1 VTSVTESSAVQSVR
15 RVIVAGGGTGG
26 HLYPGIAVARAML
39 RRDPGLRVSFV
50 GTERGIEH
58 RVVPQEGFELDLIR
72 SAGLKGKSA
81 GAVARGV
88 GVLPLSGVDAWR
100 VLSRRR
106 PSLVIG
112 VGGYS
117 SGPVV
122 ALAALRGVPTL
133 LLEQNA
139 MPGLANRLLARLVDA
154 AAVTYDASLPWFHG
168 HGVVTGNPV
177 RDAFLSV
184 PPRPA
189 GGSDRTLLVFGG
201 SQGARAINQ
210 AMVAAA
216 PHIRDVPGALAIVHQ
231 TGPRDEESVR
241 EGYRKAGVPA
251 EVYAY
256 LDDMP
261 RHMADA
267 DLLVC
272 RAGATTLAELTAA
285 GRAAVLIPFPDAT
298 DDHQRK
304 NATALAE
311 AGAAVVVDEREL
323 TAEGLAATIGGLLR
337 DDARRA
343 QVAARARTFA
353 RPDAAEQIATR
364 AFALMA
370 GETA

>member
-1 VTSVTESSAVQSVR
+1 MTAAVQSSVR

-26 HLYPGIAVARAML
+26 HLYPGIAVARALL
-39 RRDPGLRVSFV
+39 RRDPTLRVSFV
-50 GTERGIEH
+50 GTARGLEH
-58 RVVPQEGFELDLIR
+58 RVVPHEGFELDLIR

-88 GVLPLSGVDAWR
+88 GVLPLSAADAWR

-106 PSLVIG
+106 PALVIG

-139 MPGLANRLLARLVDA
+139 MPGLTNRLLARLVDA
-154 AAVTYDASLPWFHG
+154 AAVTYEASLPWFHG

-177 RDAFLSV
+177 REAFLSV
-184 PPRPA
+184 PPLAAAEGARR
-189 GGSDRTLLVFGG
+189 SLLVFGG

-216 PHIRDVPGALAIVHQ
+216 PHVRESTGELEIVHQ
-231 TGPRDEESVR
+231 TGEREASSVS
-241 EGYRKAGVPA
+241 EGYRAAGIAA
-251 EVYAY
+251 EVHPF

-261 RHMADA
+261 ARMARA

-285 GRAAVLIPFPDAT
+285 GRPAVLIPFPNAT
-298 DDHQRK
+298 DDHQRS
-304 NATALAE
+304 NAAALAS
-311 AGAAVVVDEREL
+311 AGAAVVLDERDL
-323 TAEGLAATIGGLLR
+323 TPTSLASTVSALLSDATTR
-337 DDARRA
+337 
-343 QVAARARTFA
+343 VTMAARARALA

-364 AFALMA
+364 AFELMGA
-370 GETA
+370 TA

>member
-1 VTSVTESSAVQSVR
+1 VTETSASPSVR

-26 HLYPGIAVARAML
+26 HLYPGIAVARVMV
-39 RRDPGLRVSFV
+39 RRDPALRVSFV
-50 GTERGIEH
+50 GTARGIEH

-88 GVLPLSGVDAWR
+88 GVLPLSALDAWR

-122 ALAALRGVPTL
+122 ALAAARGVPTL

-139 MPGLANRLLARLVDA
+139 MPGMANRWLARLVDA
-154 AAVTYDASLPWFHG
+154 AAVTYESSLPWFHG

-177 RDAFLSV
+177 REAFLSV
-184 PPRPA
+184 PERPA
-189 GGSDRTLLVFGG
+189 GAPGRTMLVFGG

-216 PHIRDVPGALAIVHQ
+216 PLLRDVPGPLAIVHQ
-231 TGPRDEESVR
+231 TGERDVASVR
-241 EGYRKAGVPA
+241 DGYREAGVDA
-251 EVYAY
+251 EVHAY

-261 RHMADA
+261 ARMAAA

-285 GRAAVLIPFPDAT
+285 GRAAVLVPFPAAT

-304 NATALAE
+304 NAAALAGQ
-311 AGAAVVVDEREL
+311 GAAAVVDERDL
-323 TAEGLAATIGGLLR
+323 TPAVLADTLR
-337 DDARRA
+337 RWLTDDQGRDEMARRA
-343 QVAARARTFA
+343 RACA
-353 RPDAAEQIATR
+353 RPDAAEQIAAR
-364 AFALMA
+364 AFALMDGA
-370 GETA
+370 SA

>member
-1 VTSVTESSAVQSVR
+1 MTETSPRQAVR

-39 RRDPGLRVSFV
+39 QRDAALRVSFA
-50 GTERGIEH
+50 GTRRGLEH

-81 GAVARGV
+81 GSVARGV
-88 GVLPLSGVDAWR
+88 GVLPLSAVDAWR
-100 VLSRRR
+100 LLSRRR
-106 PSLVIG
+106 PALVIG

-117 SGPVV
+117 SGPIV
-122 ALAALRGVPTL
+122 ALAALRGIPTL

-139 MPGLANRLLARLVDA
+139 MPGLANRLLSRLVDA

-177 RDAFLSV
+177 REAFLSV
-184 PPRPA
+184 PPRPV
-189 GGSDRTLLVFGG
+189 GGTRRTLLVFGG

-216 PHIRDVPGALAIVHQ
+216 PLVRDVTGELAIVHQ
-231 TGPRDEESVR
+231 TGANDEASVR
-241 EGYRKAGVPA
+241 EGYQKTGVEA
-251 EVYAY
+251 EVHAY
-256 LDDMP
+256 IDDMP
-261 RHMADA
+261 RRFAEA

-285 GRAAVLIPFPDAT
+285 GRAAVLIPLPTAT
-298 DDHQRK
+298 DDHQRR
-304 NATALAE
+304 NAAALAE
-311 AGAAVVVDEREL
+311 EGAAVVVDQRDL
-323 TAEGLAATIGGLLR
+323 TPEGLAAAIADLLA
-337 DDARRA
+337 DDDRRA
-343 QVAARARTFA
+343 SMAARAKTLA
-353 RPDAAEQIATR
+353 RPDAAEQIAHR

-370 GETA
+370 GEPA

>member
-1 VTSVTESSAVQSVR
+1 MTATSSPQAVR

-39 RRDPGLRVSFV
+39 RHDPTLRVSFA
-50 GTERGIEH
+50 GTTRGIEH

-81 GAVARGV
+81 GAVARGL

-139 MPGLANRLLARLVDA
+139 MPGLANRLLSRLVDA
-154 AAVTYDASLPWFHG
+154 AAVTYEASLPWFHG

-184 PPRPA
+184 PPRPV
-189 GGSDRTLLVFGG
+189 GGTRRTLLVFGG

-216 PHIRDVPGALAIVHQ
+216 AHLRDVTGALVIVHQ
-231 TGPRDEESVR
+231 TGPHDEVSVR
-241 EGYRKAGVPA
+241 EGYQKAGVVA
-251 EVYAY
+251 EVHRY

-261 RHMADA
+261 ERMADA

-272 RAGATTLAELTAA
+272 RAGATTLAELTVA
-285 GRAAVLIPFPDAT
+285 GRAAVLIPLPGAT
-298 DDHQRK
+298 DDHQRQ
-304 NATALAE
+304 NAAALVAE
-311 AGAAVVVDEREL
+311 GAAVVVDERNL
-323 TAEGLAATIGGLLR
+323 TPAALAATIGDLLV
-337 DDARRA
+337 DDDRRA
-343 QVAARARTFA
+343 AIAERARSLA
-353 RPDAAEQIATR
+353 RPDAAEQIARR

-370 GETA
+370 GETP

>member
-1 VTSVTESSAVQSVR
+1 MAAARSSTVR

-26 HLYPGIAVARAML
+26 HLYPGIAVARALL
-39 RRDPGLRVSFV
+39 RRDPALRVSFV
-50 GTERGIEH
+50 GTSRGLEH

-88 GVLPLSGVDAWR
+88 GVLPLSAADAWR

-106 PSLVIG
+106 PALVIG

-139 MPGLANRLLARLVDA
+139 MPGLTNRLLARLVDA
-154 AAVTYDASLPWFHG
+154 AAVTFDASLPWFHG

-184 PPRPA
+184 PPLTA
-189 GGSDRTLLVFGG
+189 GGTRPTLLVFGG

-216 PHIRDVPGALAIVHQ
+216 PHVRQSTGELDIVHQ
-231 TGPRDEESVR
+231 TGEREAISVT
-241 EGYRKAGVPA
+241 EGYRAAGIVA
-251 EVYAY
+251 EVRAY

-261 RHMADA
+261 ARMAAA

-285 GRAAVLIPFPDAT
+285 GRPAVLIPFPSAT
-298 DDHQRK
+298 DDHQRS
-304 NATALAE
+304 NAAALAT
-311 AGAAVVVDEREL
+311 AGAAVIVDERDL
-323 TAEGLAATIGGLLR
+323 TPALLASTVSALLS
-337 DDARRA
+337 DEPRRIA
-343 QVAARARTFA
+343 MAMKAKSLA

-364 AFALMA
+364 AFELMGA
-370 GETA
+370 TA

>member
-1 VTSVTESSAVQSVR
+1 MSVSTETPGAGTVR
-15 RVIVAGGGTGG
+15 RVLVAGGGTGG

-39 RRDPGLRVSFV
+39 RRDPALRVSFV
-50 GTERGIEH
+50 GTGRGIEQ

-88 GVLPLSGVDAWR
+88 GVLPLSALDSWR

-106 PSLVIG
+106 PALVIG
-112 VGGYS
+112 AGGYS

-122 ALAALRGVPTL
+122 ALAALRAIPTL

-139 MPGLANRLLARLVDA
+139 TPGLTNRLLARLVDA
-154 AAVTYDASLPWFHG
+154 AAVTYDVSLPWFHG
-168 HGVVTGNPV
+168 HGMLTGNPV
-177 RDAFLSV
+177 REAFLTV

-189 GGSDRTLLVFGG
+189 GGVDRTLLVFGG

-216 PHIRDVPGALAIVHQ
+216 PHVRGVTGELAIIHQ
-231 TGPRDEESVR
+231 TGPHDEVSVR
-241 EGYRKAGVPA
+241 EGYRQAGVRA
-251 EVYAY
+251 EVHAF

-261 RHMADA
+261 VRMAAA

-285 GRAAVLIPFPDAT
+285 GRAAVLIPFPGAT

-304 NATALAE
+304 NAAALAD
-311 AGAAVVVDEREL
+311 AGAAVVIDQRGI
-323 TAEGLAATIGGLLR
+323 TAEILANTISALLA
-337 DDARRA
+337 DDARRDTIA
-343 QVAARARTFA
+343 QRARAMA
-353 RPDAAEQIATR
+353 RPDAAQQIATR

-370 GETA
+370 SGTK

>member
-1 VTSVTESSAVQSVR
+1 MSDGPHTSSPAPVR

-39 RRDPGLRVSFV
+39 RRDPALRVSFV
-50 GTERGIEH
+50 GTARGIEQ
-58 RVVPQEGFELDLIR
+58 RIVPAEGFELDVIR

-88 GVLPLSGVDAWR
+88 GVLPLSAMDAWR
-100 VLSRRR
+100 VLTRRR

-122 ALAALRGVPTL
+122 ALAALRGTPTL

-139 MPGLANRLLARLVDA
+139 MPGLANRLLARMVDA
-154 AAVTYDASLPWFHG
+154 AAVTYEASLPWFHG

-184 PPRPA
+184 PARDPEGQRR
-189 GGSDRTLLVFGG
+189 SLLVFGG

-216 PHIRDVPGALAIVHQ
+216 PQLRGVPGGLAIVHQ
-231 TGPRDEESVR
+231 TGSADEAQVR
-241 EGYRKAGVPA
+241 AAYEAAGVTA
-251 EVYAY
+251 EVLAF

-261 RHMADA
+261 ARMAAA
-267 DLLVC
+267 DLVVC
-272 RAGATTLAELTAA
+272 RAGATTLAEITAA
-285 GRAAVLIPFPDAT
+285 GRAAVLIPLPSAT
-298 DDHQRK
+298 DDHQRR
-304 NATALAE
+304 NAEALAR
-311 AGAAVVVDEREL
+311 AGAAEVLDQAEL
-323 TAEGLAATIGGLLR
+323 TAERLATIVGSLLA
-337 DDARRA
+337 DDQRRA
-343 QVAARARTFA
+343 AMAAAARTFA
-353 RPDAAEQIATR
+353 RPDAAERIADR

-370 GETA
+370 GEAA

>member
-1 VTSVTESSAVQSVR
+1 MTESSAAQSVR

-39 RRDPGLRVSFV
+39 RRDAALRVSFV

-81 GAVARGV
+81 GAVARGM

-139 MPGLANRLLARLVDA
+139 MPGLANRMLARLVDA
-154 AAVTYDASLPWFHG
+154 AAVTYEASLPWFHG

-184 PPRPA
+184 PPRPV
-189 GGSDRTLLVFGG
+189 GGPGRTLLVFGG

-231 TGPRDEESVR
+231 TGPGDEESVR
-241 EGYRKAGVPA
+241 KGYRTAGIEA
-251 EVYAY
+251 EVHAY

-261 RHMADA
+261 RRIGDA

-285 GRAAVLIPFPDAT
+285 GRAAVLIPFPEAT

-304 NATALAE
+304 NAAALAE

-323 TAEGLAATIGGLLR
+323 TPSGLAATISGLLA
-337 DDARRA
+337 DDGRRA
-343 QVAARARTFA
+343 ELAARAKTLA

-370 GETA
+370 GESA